1 MRKTV
6 SNCVGVVAL
15 VAFLGG
21 CAGGRGAL
29 AFDRLTY
36 PVSSSPFIYG
46 PDDRPYNPGELQP
59 VGKMVW
65 VERIWGLWWSWIPLS
80 GTVDVSAPINAQ
92 IARAGGDGIINLR
105 VVSQSCG
112 MNYVPVFNIVPLY
125 PGCAYVTITGDIV
138 RMATM
143 ALPPL
148 PGALPPPPGALPP
161 PPGAPPPPPAAFIPK
176 DKLQQVISARMN
188 GLLAAK

>member
-1 MRKTV
+1 MRKTII
-6 SNCVGVVAL
+6 SFFGIVAL

-29 AFDRLTY
+29 AFDRLQF

-46 PDDRPYNPGELQP
+46 PDDRAYNPGELQP

-92 IARAGGDGIINLR
+92 IQRAGGDGIINLK
-105 VVSQSCG
+105 VVVENCG
-112 MNYVPVFNIVPLY
+112 MNYVPVFNMVPLY
-125 PGCAYVTITGDIV
+125 PGCAYVTVTGDIV
-138 RMATM
+138 KLAVM
-143 ALPPL
+143 
-148 PGALPPPPGALPP
+148 
-161 PPGAPPPPPAAFIPK
+161 APPPPPPEGAPPAAPPAPGAFIPK
-176 DKLQQVISARMN
+176 DKVKQVISARMN
-188 GLLAAK
+188 KLVAAK